1 MVPDMTAQLLE
12 GPARQNMRAAVYLL
26 DGLRMTPVLPVCVCV
41 CVCVCFVFVCVYT
54 HTHDGLRMT
63 TRMAAQL
70 QWASQNRGPKASQI
84 LASLLMVERAITPGN
99 RDYAGRV
106 ALHSAAINPSP
117 EAGEL
122 TRRLVKVGPGTQL
135 LALHCRGSDPA
146 RRMPFCR

>member
-1 MVPDMTAQLLE
+1 M
-12 GPARQNMRAAVYLL
+12 
-26 DGLRMTPVLPVCVCV
+26 
-41 CVCVCFVFVCVYT
+41 
-54 HTHDGLRMT
+54 
-63 TRMAAQL
+63 

-135 LALHCRGSDPA
+135 LALHCWGSDPA
-146 RRMPFCR
+146 RCMPFCR